1 MTLTRPGELTK
12 ELPVIA
18 HPRALFEMVL
28 AGEAEAEKAGELL
41 DRLLATDEKE
51 IEANDDGSPVGH
63 EISNIRAP
71 WQPRDDYLHASS
83 RRSCCMRRTGGQSRT
98 NTCKIDTK
106 R

>member
-71 WQPRDDYLHASS
+71 WRPRDDYLHASS
-83 RRSCCMRRTGGQSRT
+83 RRSCCMRRTGG
-98 NTCKIDTK
+98 
-106 R
+106 